1 MVWSM
6 VSHIQLLKKL
16 TWTQWK
22 KKKEMDIQR
31 NQGGTK
37 ITWGEHKCAQK
48 GVKKNIGKNQM
59 PTKEKPKCEQ
69 RRARNT
75 LGGTQMLAIEKFKSH
90 T

>member
-1 MVWSM
+1 
-6 VSHIQLLKKL
+6 
-16 TWTQWK
+16 
-22 KKKEMDIQR
+22 
-31 NQGGTK
+31 
-37 ITWGEHKCAQK
+37 
-48 GVKKNIGKNQM
+48 M